1 MKYWQVIAGTAL
13 FAAAASVAPAQ
24 TPPATLTPAVDHAM
38 LPPGDPATADIPPG
52 AHAGQC
58 FARVLVPLRTESY
71 TEQVIDKAEH
81 QDVRVVDAVYGWDE
95 KDVVIKE
102 GRSEFVTI
110 PATYKTI
117 TETVT
122 VRAASRRVVTI
133 PAVYETTTEKVLVR
147 AATTTW
153 KRGIGLIGY
162 TVVGHETRKGANGD
176 ILCLVEV
183 PAVYEE
189 VSHQKLVKAEE
200 TKVID
205 EPAVTEVV
213 TREIVDTPARVEEH
227 KIPAIT
233 KHVKVH
239 TLISD
244 AHTDMI
250 TIPATHKAVTKFKV
264 VGGGNVE
271 WREILCDTNT
281 TREVIIRVQAALADK
296 GFFKGRR
303 NGVFGPE
310 SWAALVSFQRS
321 NHLPEGQL
329 TLETVH
335 ALNIEM

>member
-1 MKYWQVIAGTAL
+1 MRYLQVFAGATL
-13 FAAAASVAPAQ
+13 LAAAASVAPAQ
-24 TPPATLTPAVDHAM
+24 TPAASVAPAADHGATL
-38 LPPGDPATADIPPG
+38 PGDTATADIPPG

-71 TEQVIDKAEH
+71 VEQVVDKAEH
-81 QDVRVVDAVYGWDE
+81 QEARVVEAVYGWDE

-110 PATYKTI
+110 PATYKTV

-147 AATTTW
+147 PATTTW
-153 KRGIGLIGY
+153 KRGAGLIGY
-162 TVVGHETRKGANGD
+162 TVVGHETRKSANGD
-176 ILCLVEV
+176 ILCLVAV
-183 PAVYEE
+183 PAVYDE
-189 VSHQKLVKAEE
+189 VTHQKLVKAEE
-200 TKVID
+200 TKVVE

-213 TREIVDTPARVEEH
+213 TREVVDTPARVEEH
-227 KIPAIT
+227 KIPPIT

-239 TLISD
+239 TLLSD
-244 AHTDMI
+244 AHTEMV
-250 TIPATHKAVTKFKV
+250 TIPATYKAVTKFKV

-281 TREVIIRVQAALADK
+281 TREVIVRVQIALADK
-296 GFFKGRR
+296 GFFKGKR
-303 NGVFGPE
+303 NGVFGQQ
-310 SWAALVSFQRS
+310 SWDALVSFQRA

-329 TLETVH
+329 TMETVH